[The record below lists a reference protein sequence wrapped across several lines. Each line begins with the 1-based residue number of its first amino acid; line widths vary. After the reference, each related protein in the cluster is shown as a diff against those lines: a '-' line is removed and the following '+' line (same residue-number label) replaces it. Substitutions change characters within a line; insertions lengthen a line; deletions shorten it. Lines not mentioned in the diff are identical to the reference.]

1 MWLAIRSLWIWAASA
16 VLIVSRLPGLA
27 LLRLFD
33 RDPALYRTGLYF
45 RGLGPLLA
53 RVNPSWRVR
62 VTGVTIE
69 DPRRPYVVVS
79 NHQSMADIPLVS
91 HLPFEMKWIGKESLF
106 RVPIMGWLMRL
117 AGDIPLDRGDRRK
130 GAKVLLRANYYLQHR
145 CSVMF
150 FPEGTRSRD
159 GRVGRF
165 NDGAFLLAIRNQLPV
180 LPLALDGSL
189 NCLPKH
195 SWIFGAVQDI
205 HLHALPPVDTTGLTT
220 RDVAELRER
229 VRSRIIAQIA
239 HWRGVPP
246 GEVDGVSAECPTA
259 QD

>member
-1 MWLAIRSLWIWAASA
+1 MWLALRSLWIWSASA
-16 VLIVSRLPGLA
+16 ALIVARLPGMA

-53 RVNPSWRVR
+53 KVNPSWRVR
-62 VTGVTIE
+62 VSGITVE
-69 DPRRPYVVVS
+69 EPRRPYVVVS

-91 HLPFEMKWIGKESLF
+91 HIGFEMKWIGKESLF
-106 RVPIMGWLMRL
+106 RIPIMGWLMKL
-117 AGDIPLDRGDRRK
+117 AGDIPLDRGDRRQ

-150 FPEGTRSRD
+150 FPEGTRSSD

-165 NDGAFLLAIRNQLPV
+165 NDGAFLMAIRNQVPV

-205 HLHALPPVDTTGLTT
+205 HLHVLPPVETAGLTS
-220 RDVAELRER
+220 RDVADLRDR
-229 VRSRIIAQIA
+229 VRALIIEQIA
-239 HWRGVPP
+239 RWRGVSPA
-246 GEVDGVSAECPTA
+246 EVDGGSPSAP
-259 QD
+259 